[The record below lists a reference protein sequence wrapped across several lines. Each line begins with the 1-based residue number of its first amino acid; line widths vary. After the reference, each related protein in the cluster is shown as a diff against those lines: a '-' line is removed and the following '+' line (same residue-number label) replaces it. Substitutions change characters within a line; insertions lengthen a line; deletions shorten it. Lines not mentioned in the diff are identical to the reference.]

1 MHSTPRKA
9 VIPVAGL
16 GTRFLPATKAMPK
29 EMLPLVDKPVI
40 QYVVEEAV
48 ASGLT
53 DILFVTGRDKYALEN
68 HFDTS
73 ADLESRLEA
82 KGDQEKLDLV
92 QAPTE
97 LGNIHY
103 VRQGGA
109 KGLGHAVNAAAS
121 FTSDEPFAVLLG
133 DDVVEENSDLLRTM
147 IEVHGKTGANVV
159 ALVEVP
165 REEIHKYGCI
175 KPASA
180 EVNGVI
186 EVSDFVEKPKT
197 ELAPSNFAVI
207 GRYIL
212 NPGIHE
218 LLAKQEPGAGGE
230 IQLTDALAKAAR
242 EKLAGGVVGVV
253 FRGER
258 YDAGDKLEFL
268 KATVLLATK
277 RDDLGPG
284 LMAWLK
290 DFVAKS
296 N

>member
-1 MHSTPRKA
+1 MPRPTKA

-48 ASGLT
+48 RSGYEN
-53 DILFVTGRDKYALEN
+53 ILFVTGKDKYALEN
-68 HFDTS
+68 HFDQS
-73 ADLESRLEA
+73 SELESRLEA
-82 KGDQEKLDLV
+82 KGDLAKLSLV
-92 QAPTE
+92 KEPSA

-109 KGLGHAVNAAAS
+109 HGLGHAVHASAS

-133 DDVVEENSDLLRTM
+133 DDVVEETSDLLKVMT
-147 IEVHGKTGANVV
+147 EVHERTGSNVV

-175 KPASA
+175 LPAGP
-180 EVNGVI
+180 EVDGVI
-186 EVSDFVEKPKT
+186 EIADFVEKPKT
-197 ELAPSNFAVI
+197 EEAPSNYAVI

-212 NPGIHE
+212 NAGIHA
-218 LLAKQEPGAGGE
+218 LLENQTPGAGGE
-230 IQLTDALAKAAR
+230 IQLTDALAKAAQ

-268 KATVLLATK
+268 KATVLLASK
-277 RDDLGPG
+277 RDDLGPE
-284 LMAWLK
+284 LLSWLK
-290 DFVAKS
+290 DFLA
-296 N
+296 NR

>member
-1 MHSTPRKA
+1 MPRPTKA

-48 ASGLT
+48 RSGYEN
-53 DILFVTGRDKYALEN
+53 ILFVTGKDKYALEN
-68 HFDTS
+68 HFDQS
-73 ADLESRLEA
+73 SELESRLEA
-82 KGDQEKLDLV
+82 KGDLAKLTLV
-92 QAPTE
+92 KEPST

-109 KGLGHAVNAAAS
+109 HGLGHAVHASAS

-133 DDVVEENSDLLRTM
+133 DDVVQETSDLLKVMTQVHERT
-147 IEVHGKTGANVV
+147 GSNVV

-175 KPASA
+175 LPAGP
-180 EVNGVI
+180 EVDGVI
-186 EVSDFVEKPKT
+186 EIADFVEKPKT
-197 ELAPSNFAVI
+197 EEAPSNYAVI

-212 NPGIHE
+212 NAGIHN
-218 LLAKQEPGAGGE
+218 LLENQTPGAGGE

-242 EKLAGGVVGVV
+242 EKIAGGVVGVV

-268 KATVLLATK
+268 KATVLLASK
-277 RDDLGPG
+277 RDDLGPE
-284 LMAWLK
+284 LLAWLK
-290 DFVAKS
+290 DFLAKY
-296 N
+296 

>member
-1 MHSTPRKA
+1 MHATPRKA

-133 DDVVEENSDLLRTM
+133 DDVVEENSDLLKTM
-147 IEVHGKTGANVV
+147 IAVHGKTGANVV

-175 KPASA
+175 KPAGP
-180 EVNGVI
+180 EVDGVI
-186 EVSDFVEKPKT
+186 EVSDFVEKPKLRSHRPLHFEPWHSRIARKART
-197 ELAPSNFAVI
+197 WRWWRDSTHGCSGQ
-207 GRYIL
+207 GR
-212 NPGIHE
+212 
-218 LLAKQEPGAGGE
+218 
-230 IQLTDALAKAAR
+230 TR
-242 EKLAGGVVGVV
+242 ETRRW
-253 FRGER
+253 RGWR
-258 YDAGDKLEFL
+258 C
-268 KATVLLATK
+268 V
-277 RDDLGPG
+277 P
-284 LMAWLK
+284 W
-290 DFVAKS
+290 
-296 N
+296 

>member
-1 MHSTPRKA
+1 MPNRPRKA

-48 ASGLT
+48 RSGLQ
-53 DILFVTGRDKYALEN
+53 DILFITGRDKYALEN
-68 HFDTS
+68 HFDLA

-82 KGDQEKLDLV
+82 KGDQEKLELV

-133 DDVVEENSDLLRTM
+133 DDVVEETSHLLETM
-147 IEVHGKTGANVV
+147 IDVHQTTGANVV

-175 KPASA
+175 KPAGPESD
-180 EVNGVI
+180 GVI
-186 EVSDFVEKPKT
+186 EVADFVEKPKT
-197 ELAPSNFAVI
+197 ELAPSNYAVI

-212 NPGIHE
+212 NPGIHQ
-218 LLAKQEPGAGGE
+218 LLATQEPGAGGE

-242 EKLAGGVVGVV
+242 EKIAGGVVGVV

-268 KATVLLATK
+268 KATVMLATK
-277 RDDLGPG
+277 RDDLGPD

-290 DFVAKS
+290 DFVAKAK
-296 N
+296 

>member
-1 MHSTPRKA
+1 MRKPTKA

-48 ASGLT
+48 RAGFE
-53 DILFVTGRDKYALEN
+53 DILFVTGRDKYSLEN
-68 HFDTS
+68 HFDQS
-73 ADLESRLEA
+73 SELESRLEA
-82 KGDQEKLDLV
+82 KGDITRRDLV
-92 QAPTE
+92 REASN

-109 KGLGHAVNAAAS
+109 KGLGHAVNAAHS

-133 DDVVEENSDLLRTM
+133 DDVTEETSDLLTVMADVHART
-147 IEVHGKTGANVV
+147 GSNVV

-175 KPASA
+175 KPSGPEAD
-180 EVNGVI
+180 GVI
-186 EVSDFVEKPKT
+186 PIADFVEKPKT
-197 ELAPSNFAVI
+197 EEAPSNFAVI

-212 NPGIHE
+212 NPGIHSI
-218 LLAKQEPGAGGE
+218 LANQAPGAGGE
-230 IQLTDALAKAAR
+230 IQLTDALATAAR
-242 EKLAGGVVGVV
+242 TGEAGGVVGVV

-268 KATVLLATK
+268 KATVLLASK
-277 RDDLGPG
+277 RDDLGPD
-284 LMAWLK
+284 LLAWLK
-290 DFVAKS
+290 DFIATR
-296 N
+296 

>member
-1 MHSTPRKA
+1 MHATPRKA

-133 DDVVEENSDLLRTM
+133 DDVVEENSDLLKTM
-147 IEVHGKTGANVV
+147 IAVHGKTGANVV

-175 KPASA
+175 KPAGP
-180 EVNGVI
+180 EVDGVI

-230 IQLTDALAKAAR
+230 IQLTDAGHCRLDR
-242 EKLAGGVVGVV
+242 GPFDGGHFGC
-253 FRGER
+253 RPSGWP
-258 YDAGDKLEFL
+258 
-268 KATVLLATK
+268 
-277 RDDLGPG
+277 PG
-284 LMAWLK
+284 
-290 DFVAKS
+290 
-296 N
+296 

>member
-1 MHSTPRKA
+1 
-9 VIPVAGL
+9 
-16 GTRFLPATKAMPK
+16 MPK

-48 ASGLT
+48 RSGYEN
-53 DILFVTGRDKYALEN
+53 ILFVTGKDKYALEN
-68 HFDTS
+68 HFDQS
-73 ADLESRLEA
+73 SELESRLEA
-82 KGDQEKLDLV
+82 KGDLAKLSLV
-92 QAPTE
+92 KEPSA

-109 KGLGHAVNAAAS
+109 HGLGHAVHASAS

-133 DDVVEENSDLLRTM
+133 DDVVEESSDLLKVMT
-147 IEVHGKTGANVV
+147 EVHERTGSNVV

-175 KPASA
+175 LPAGP
-180 EVNGVI
+180 EVDGVI
-186 EVSDFVEKPKT
+186 EIADFVEKPKT
-197 ELAPSNFAVI
+197 EEAPSNYAVI

-212 NPGIHE
+212 NAGIHT
-218 LLAKQEPGAGGE
+218 LLENQTPGAGGE

-242 EKLAGGVVGVV
+242 EKIAGGVVGVV

-268 KATVLLATK
+268 KATVLLASK
-277 RDDLGPG
+277 RDDLGPE
-284 LMAWLK
+284 LLIWLK
-290 DFVAKS
+290 EFLAKR
-296 N
+296 